1 MALWGKTD
9 VEASK
14 PKYLSDTLVNGQSVS
29 NLDSTNGVS
38 VVEATNAT
46 NRGKGITTPGWVNY
60 RTYTDAQGN
69 TRNKSEVLVA
79 FSSITGDSDTLPPT
93 PVITIGTQPA
103 DVTIDLIEDETA
115 TFTVAATVTDGTLSY
130 QWQKQEGGAGAW
142 STIVGATSTAYT
154 TGVLTVAD
162 DNTDKYRVV
171 VSVTNGTPVTSSAAT
186 LTVVDTTEV

>member
-9 VEASK
+9 VEGSK
-14 PKYLSDTLVNGQSVS
+14 PKYLSDTLRNGQSVS
-29 NLDSTNGVS
+29 DLDATSGVS
-38 VVEATNAT
+38 VAEATNAT
-46 NRGKGITTPGWVNY
+46 NKGKGINTPGWVQY

-79 FSSITGDSDTLPPT
+79 MSGITGDNDNLPPA

-103 DVTIDLIEDETA
+103 NVTVDLSDSETDTA
-115 TFTVAATVTDGTLSY
+115 TFSVVATTTDGTLSY

-142 STIVGATSTAYT
+142 SNIVGATSASYT

-186 LTVVDTTEV
+186 LTVQE